1 MNLLVFVVFTTT
13 SKILMTRIILFNI
26 YVLHYLGMHNF
37 LKIVRV
43 VTTFSSCYYD
53 FDTRCYEMRISG
65 VMIPI
70 FLLVKIL
77 NLLYIVLNII
87 YVDIIARNNHRIRV
101 CDLVYK
107 LLSTLILFLVCLGFF
122 LGGVHIQVLNFLL
135 FILICIFQ
143 LLSSLSVLISLS
155 LFEIFHSIKITLH
168 SGPFKYTKRE
178 RKFF

>member
-53 FDTRCYEMRISG
+53 FDTRCYETRISG

-107 LLSTLILFLVCLGFF
+107 LLSTLILFLVCLGVFF
-122 LGGVHIQVLNFLL
+122 GGGA
-135 FILICIFQ
+135 
-143 LLSSLSVLISLS
+143 
-155 LFEIFHSIKITLH
+155 H
-168 SGPFKYTKRE
+168 SGF
-178 RKFF
+178 KFFVVYFNLHFSVIIIIISINFIIIT